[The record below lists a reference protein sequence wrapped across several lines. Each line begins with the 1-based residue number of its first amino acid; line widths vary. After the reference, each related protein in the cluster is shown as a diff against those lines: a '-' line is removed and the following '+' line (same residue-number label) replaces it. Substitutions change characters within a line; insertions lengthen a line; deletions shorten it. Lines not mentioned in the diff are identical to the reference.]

1 MGKLLAALG
10 EDNIVWGTDCI
21 WYGSPQPLIDAFR
34 AFQIPEEYCQRY
46 GYPQLTEAAKEKILG
61 LNAARIYGIDP
72 AQAKVAA
79 RNDDLAWLKAAI
91 DEYKEK
97 GLPIAS

>member
-1 MGKLLAALG
+1 MFHLPSSRRRQYRMGHRLYLVRVSTTAYR
-10 EDNIVWGTDCI
+10 C
-21 WYGSPQPLIDAFR
+21 R

-46 GYPQLTEAAKEKILG
+46 GYPQLTGAAKEKILG

-91 DEYKEK
+91 DEYKAK